1 MNLQGLRYA
10 VEVERAGSISQ
21 AAENMFMN
29 QPHLSKAIRDL
40 EKEMGFAIFKR
51 ISRGIVPT
59 DEGEEFLK
67 YAKEVLAKVAVL
79 EQLREKNKG
88 RQLALSVASVRTG
101 YARDAFAGF
110 MAKQSRN
117 EEGFLYLFEEMT
129 AKSVI
134 DRVVEKKN
142 AMGITRYPSV
152 YGSYYQKLL
161 KEKNLTVVPLAAF
174 QYVVWMAKR
183 HPEAKKQDMTYLD
196 LMAYTEIVYG
206 EDGMMTFELGENQEE
221 KKKRICVKDRDT
233 AHELLKRVPGT
244 YMWDAPANIP
254 DPELVQKVCSRPGN
268 LYEDVVIFS
277 KERRNDME
285 EQMLEYLKMEARK
298 LGKGY

>member
-1 MNLQGLRYA
+1 M
-10 VEVERAGSISQ
+10 
-21 AAENMFMN
+21 
-29 QPHLSKAIRDL
+29 
-40 EKEMGFAIFKR
+40 
-51 ISRGIVPT
+51 
-59 DEGEEFLK
+59 
-67 YAKEVLAKVAVL
+67 
-79 EQLREKNKG
+79 
-88 RQLALSVASVRTG
+88 
-101 YARDAFAGF
+101 
-110 MAKQSRN
+110 
-117 EEGFLYLFEEMT
+117 
-129 AKSVI
+129 
-134 DRVVEKKN
+134 
-142 AMGITRYPSV
+142 
-152 YGSYYQKLL
+152 
-161 KEKNLTVVPLAAF
+161 VPLAAF